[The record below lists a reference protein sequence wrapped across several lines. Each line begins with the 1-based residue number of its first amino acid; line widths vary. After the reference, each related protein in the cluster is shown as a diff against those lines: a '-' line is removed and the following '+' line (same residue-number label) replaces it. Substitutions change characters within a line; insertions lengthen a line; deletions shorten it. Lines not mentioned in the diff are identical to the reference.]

1 MAYIRKP
8 SIPKPIN
15 QTKGEKKI
23 CVSNVD
29 SNSVDVREIKRN
41 YVIQQRGKIKMKV
54 MQIIE
59 IPEVSIEEYANQLGV
74 SVEEALVV
82 LDDAHLDNDSILEIE

>member
-1 MAYIRKP
+1 
-8 SIPKPIN
+8 
-15 QTKGEKKI
+15 
-23 CVSNVD
+23 
-29 SNSVDVREIKRN
+29 
-41 YVIQQRGKIKMKV
+41 MKA

-74 SVEEALVV
+74 SVEEALAV